1 MGGVV
6 LKKTFEPCQGTLSF
20 SGSILA
26 LLETL
31 HRSTR
36 ARSLLSMRCLMLGY
50 SLEPRLNR
58 RALVTAG
65 SIVTFG

>member
-1 MGGVV
+1 MV

-31 HRSTR
+31 HSTR